1 MYYSKAVSEWD
12 CVQYYFFA
20 KFQPSIV
27 YRHEYWRLFMSS
39 FMFRGW
45 IQFYFNNF
53 ALNMLGYVV
62 EKQSK
67 IKFVVVF
74 YGGIITG
81 HLMSCCLSNPGQLT
95 VGTSC
100 GTIALLPL

>member
-1 MYYSKAVSEWD
+1 
-12 CVQYYFFA
+12 
-20 KFQPSIV
+20 
-27 YRHEYWRLFMSS
+27 
-39 FMFRGW
+39 
-45 IQFYFNNF
+45 
-53 ALNMLGYVV
+53 MLGYVV

-67 IKFVVVF
+67 IKFIVVF